1 MKNLLFKNLALSAVL
16 VLSTVMARAQDQD
29 TARIAAVRALLPT
42 GVDIAQTAALR
53 LNGGTAEDDVAVAK
67 TNILIHDFDGNGVT
81 DMAVIVQADP
91 KLLIDYDETKP
102 CDRVDYDTNCYMSY
116 GKRKLSIYMNGATQP
131 NFENES
137 AVLGAD
143 EGGVFGDPLEGLTV
157 NKKGSLMLSFYG
169 GSAWRWGMTF
179 TIQFRKDNFYLVGY
193 SDNYGWTGDLRWD
206 TSDTNFLTGLII
218 KTHQKD
224 GDAPIRTVK
233 SRVAVKPLVALKD
246 IQDRPAS
253 E

>member
-1 MKNLLFKNLALSAVL
+1 MKNILFKSLTLSAAL
-16 VLSTVMARAQDQD
+16 VLSAGSVQAQGQD
-29 TARIAAVRALLPT
+29 TARIAAVRALLPAGT
-42 GVDIAQTAALR
+42 DIAQTAALR
-53 LNGGTAEDDVAVAK
+53 LNGGTAQEDVSVA
-67 TNILIHDFDGNGVT
+67 TSNIVVHDFDGNGLA
-81 DMAVIVQADP
+81 DLAVIVEADP
-91 KLLIDYDETKP
+91 KLLTDYDETKP
-102 CDRVDYDTNCYMSY
+102 CDHVDYDTNCYMSY
-116 GKRKLSIYMNGATQP
+116 GKRKLSIYMNGAAQP
-131 NFENES
+131 NFENEA

-143 EGGVFGDPLEGLTV
+143 EGGVFGDPLEGLTL

-169 GSAWRWGMTF
+169 GSAWRWGMTY

-206 TSDTNFLTGLII
+206 TSDANFLTGLVI

-224 GDAPIRTVK
+224 GDAPIKTIK